1 MSLLA
6 GRGPKH
12 SDVEW
17 FCRPTM
23 SDGQALVELGVGY
36 YNLYTTGRYSNKP
49 HLVAD
54 HLTKSDAEFICKQL
68 NDK

>member
-1 MSLLA
+1 
-6 GRGPKH
+6 
-12 SDVEW
+12 
-17 FCRPTM
+17 M